1 MVVYA
6 YTIDKKNIDV
16 KTEFIDKLFQKISNS
31 KIKERMRKPNNESDE
46 SDFAL
51 FCQKVDNHL
60 FGLMINMGKGHVEEI
75 PVQTLDKNQARLLDL
90 EKDIKEH
97 IAGFK
102 KNMYY
107 FCIYRNIL
115 ILSGNKDKSM
125 KSFDLYVNWL
135 FELLDDR
142 YYIHPMISDVKED
155 NLRLDNIKTIE
166 IDNVILNNYDES
178 NNENV
183 TFKKEIFNLSNKF
196 KNFLIKKLRREDTNI
211 AETDIRDIIDAKVIF
226 TIKKSKKGSNIE
238 SLKKALKVLDTD
250 YVKIIDKKGRK
261 ISSENI
267 LEKRNIPLKYNNDN
281 YIDEGDLMRKMADYI
296 KEII

>member
-183 TFKKEIFNLSNKF
+183 TFK
-196 KNFLIKKLRREDTNI
+196 
-211 AETDIRDIIDAKVIF
+211 
-226 TIKKSKKGSNIE
+226 
-238 SLKKALKVLDTD
+238 
-250 YVKIIDKKGRK
+250 
-261 ISSENI
+261 
-267 LEKRNIPLKYNNDN
+267 RNI
-281 YIDEGDLMRKMADYI
+281 
-296 KEII
+296 

>member
-1 MVVYA
+1 MKVMNLILHYF
-6 YTIDKKNIDV
+6 V
-16 KTEFIDKLFQKISNS
+16 K
-31 KIKERMRKPNNESDE
+31 
-46 SDFAL
+46 
-51 FCQKVDNHL
+51 KVDNHL

>member
-6 YTIDKKNIDV
+6 YTIDKENIDV
-16 KTEFIDKLFQKISNS
+16 KTELIDKLFQKISNS
-31 KIKERMRKPNNESDE
+31 RIKERMRKHNNESDE

-51 FCQKVDNHL
+51 FCKKVDNHL

-75 PVQTLDKNQARLLDL
+75 PIQTLDKKEATLFDL

-107 FCIYRNIL
+107 FCIYKNIL

-125 KSFDLYVNWL
+125 KSFDLYINWL
-135 FELLDDR
+135 FNLLNDR
-142 YYIHPMISDVKED
+142 YYIHPMISDAKED
-155 NLRLDNIKTIE
+155 NLTLDNIKTIE
-166 IDNVILNNYDES
+166 VDNVILNSYEEA

-183 TFKKEIFNLSNKF
+183 TVKKEIFNLSNKF
-196 KNFLIKKLRREDTNI
+196 KNFIIKMISKEDINI
-211 AETDIRDIIDAKVIF
+211 SETDVKNIIDAKVVF

-238 SLKKALKVLDTD
+238 SIKKALKVLDTD
-250 YVKIIDKKGRK
+250 YVKITDKKGRK
-261 ISSENI
+261 ISSEKI
-267 LEKRNIPLKYNNDN
+267 FEKRTIPLEYNENG
-281 YIDEGDLMRKMADYI
+281 YIDEDDLMMKMSDYI

>member
-16 KTEFIDKLFQKISNS
+16 KTEFIDKLFQKISNF

-51 FCQKVDNHL
+51 FCKKVDNHL

-75 PVQTLDKNQARLLDL
+75 PVQTLEKKQATLLDL

-107 FCIYRNIL
+107 FCIYKNIL

-142 YYIHPMISDVKED
+142 YYIHPMISDAKKD
-155 NLRLDNIKTIE
+155 NLTLDNVKTIE
-166 IDNVILNNYDES
+166 VDNVILNTDDS

-196 KNFLIKKLRREDTNI
+196 KNVIIKMINREDINI
-211 AETDIRDIIDAKVIF
+211 SETDVRNIIDAKVIF
-226 TIKKSKKGSNIE
+226 TIKRSKKGTNVEAI
-238 SLKKALKVLDTD
+238 KKALKVLDTD
-250 YVKIIDKKGRK
+250 YVKIVDKKGRK
-261 ISSENI
+261 ISSEKI
-267 LEKRNIPLKYNNDN
+267 LEKRNIPLKYNKDK
-281 YIDEGDLMRKMADYI
+281 YIDEGDLMRKMSDYI